1 MAGAMAASWISPL
14 KRSHWDDSPSPV
26 GPWKAL
32 ASGSLESKFFLGC
45 GFPPPLQ
52 HSWQAPGILEP
63 TSPCGARS
71 LDGLGPGP
79 GSGEHTAHHCEHYHQ
94 QCTRRTDSFSLG
106 TESLGPGRLQLLL
119 TPWRRQGTAG
129 QGLLSGISNGWGGCS
144 QSLARHCPCGQD
156 GGSFQAQ
163 VGANTL
169 FLSVRWHSP
178 PKIYLQPPGCKYTH
192 SISSTRTL
200 DPWLTLYCNSSV
212 VQIIFI

>member
-14 KRSHWDDSPSPV
+14 KRSLWDDSPSSPV

-106 TESLGPGRLQLLL
+106 TESLGPGRLQLLDTL
-119 TPWRRQGTAG
+119 EKAGNSWAGTPQWHFQWVGRVFTVTCQALPLRAGRRQ
-129 QGLLSGISNGWGGCS
+129 LSGSGWSKYPLFKCQMAQPPPKSICS
-144 QSLARHCPCGQD
+144 PLA
-156 GGSFQAQ
+156 
-163 VGANTL
+163 ANTL
-169 FLSVRWHSP
+169 TPSP
-178 PKIYLQPPGCKYTH
+178 QLAPWTPG
-192 SISSTRTL
+192 
-200 DPWLTLYCNSSV
+200 
-212 VQIIFI
+212 